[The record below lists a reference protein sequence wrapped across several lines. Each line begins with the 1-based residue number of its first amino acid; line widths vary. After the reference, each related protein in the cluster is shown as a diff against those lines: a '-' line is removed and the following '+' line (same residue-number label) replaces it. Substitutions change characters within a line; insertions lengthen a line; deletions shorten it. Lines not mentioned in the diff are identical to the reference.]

1 MKLLLEHNPRHN
13 VSLEDL
19 ANEAIYVV
27 NKLVVMASIVE
38 VINEWAVD
46 FIKKYEETKS
56 PHVKHEGF
64 QS

>member
-1 MKLLLEHNPRHN
+1 MSAL

-46 FIKKYEETKS
+46 FIKKYE
-56 PHVKHEGF
+56 
-64 QS
+64 